1 MMNMRDPKIKKIV
14 STAIV
19 VILVLSM
26 IIPTALALL
35 SY

>member
-1 MMNMRDPKIKKIV
+1 MMNMRDPKIKKFV

-19 VILVLSM
+19 VVLVLSM
-26 IIPTALALL
+26 IIPMALSML

>member
-1 MMNMRDPKIKKIV
+1 MKNPKFRKIP

-26 IIPTALALL
+26 VVPIVL
-35 SY
+35 SVMGY